1 MTVVPETMP
10 VPLTVEPM
18 TTVEATALEATALDK
33 TVTEDEPAVVVA
45 VTQVVDA
52 VV

>member
-18 TTVEATALEATALDK
+18 TTVEATALDN
-33 TVTEDEPAVVVA
+33 TVTEDEPAVVIA